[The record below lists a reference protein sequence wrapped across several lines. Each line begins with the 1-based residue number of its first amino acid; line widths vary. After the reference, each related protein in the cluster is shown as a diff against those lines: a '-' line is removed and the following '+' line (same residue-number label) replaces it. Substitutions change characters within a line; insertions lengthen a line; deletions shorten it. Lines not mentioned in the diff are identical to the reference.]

1 MRLRTST
8 IQTRHLARRCV
19 QCGSEHPTSALRH
32 ECVHCGCDL
41 MERPPRSYAEM
52 EGLVEVIVAAPT
64 DDPFNR
70 WRRAVTLERWL
81 LTAFT
86 AAVLVAFL
94 VHAAASAWPS

>member
-8 IQTRHLARRCV
+8 IQARHLARRCL
-19 QCGSEHPTSALRH
+19 QCGAAHPASAVHH

-41 MERPPRSYAEM
+41 AERPPRSYAEM
-52 EGLVEVIVAAPT
+52 EGLVEVAARAPFQ
-64 DDPFNR
+64 DPFTS
-70 WRRAVTLERWL
+70 WRRAATFERWL

-94 VHAAASAWPS
+94 VHAAASVWPA

>member
-8 IQTRHLARRCV
+8 IQARHLARRCV
-19 QCGSEHPTSALRH
+19 QCGSQHPASVLRH

-41 MERPPRSYAEM
+41 VERPPRSYAEM
-52 EGLVEVIVAAPT
+52 EGLVEVVAPAVAE
-64 DDPFNR
+64 DPFMS
-70 WRRAVTLERWL
+70 WRRTATFERWL

-86 AAVLVAFL
+86 AVVLVAFL